1 MAIRHLCLHAPL
13 TSESVAAESSRF
25 GDRETLRTYLQDVR
39 QHPLLNTA
47 DEQRLG
53 AAIVA
58 GNLAQEQ
65 LASPVRL
72 APTRRR
78 ELVALVNQA
87 QHARHEFITANL
99 RLVVSVARRFEGSG
113 LSLAD
118 LVQEGN
124 IGLMR
129 AVERFDHRKGFKFS
143 TYATWWIRQAIGRAL
158 ADSSRTI
165 RVPSHMRELYGLVD
179 QCTDRLA
186 LRLGRTA
193 TLDEVAADAGLTVEQ
208 VRLIRQHR
216 QQLVSLSE
224 PLGSDL
230 SLEVG
235 DTIPDETAE
244 SAFDRAVSALDSGE
258 IDARLAMLKPRERE
272 VVRARFGLGQQ
283 ARTLGDIGDE
293 QGVTRERIRQIEAR
307 ALGKLRHPSTRPT
320 RGRRVGSTAG

>member
-1 MAIRHLCLHAPL
+1 MAAQRSHL
-13 TSESVAAESSRF
+13 
-25 GDRETLRTYLQDVR
+25 GDRDALRTYLDDVR
-39 QHPLLNTA
+39 QHRLLTAA

-53 AAIVA
+53 AAILA
-58 GNLAQEQ
+58 GYDADRELAT
-65 LASPVRL
+65 ATRL
-72 APTRRR
+72 TPTRRR
-78 ELVALVNQA
+78 ELTAIVRQA
-87 QHARHEFITANL
+87 QDARHEFITANL

-179 QCTDRLA
+179 QCSERLT
-186 LRLGRTA
+186 LVLGRA
-193 TLDEVAADAGLTVEQ
+193 PTLNEVAADAGLTVDQ
-208 VRLIRQHR
+208 VALIRQHR

-224 PLGSDL
+224 PLGSDQ

-235 DTIPDETAE
+235 DTIPDDAAE
-244 SAFDRAVSALDSGE
+244 SAFDRAVNALDDGE
-258 IDARLAMLKPRERE
+258 IEARLAMLKPRERE
-272 VVRARFGLGQQ
+272 VLRARFGIGQQ
-283 ARTLGDIGDE
+283 PRTLGDLGE
-293 QGVTRERIRQIEAR
+293 EHGVTRERIRQIEAR
-307 ALGKLRHPSTRPT
+307 ALGKLRHPCTLAT
-320 RGRRVGSTAG
+320 RGRRLRSTVE